1 MFEELVHLGLENTKS
16 LLGMRVV
23 RVLAE
28 SCNVT
33 GQEKEEENF
42 GNTEKLLCPAGEVNL
57 SNSNVYL
64 TKLRALKTV
73 FI

>member
-1 MFEELVHLGLENTKS
+1 MFEELVPLELENTKS

-42 GNTEKLLCPAGEVNL
+42 GNTEKLLCLAGEVNR
-57 SNSNVYL
+57 SKSNVNL